1 MACSRPRAPSL
12 WVLSRAALSASSWSD
27 RPEFYVGE
35 GERPSGVP
43 LEGFATREAAEA
55 ARDRLEREARRNTPI
70 GPFLRSLLPE
80 RLNDI
85 VDAAKK
91 AGLPP
96 PDVARAGP
104 PVGPTRGPGG
114 SLSYGAGYSD
124 YSERAGEVA
133 SDWWASVAADITP
146 EANAKLWD
154 ELFPD
159 FRFFV
164 VTRAL
169 FEE

>member
-1 MACSRPRAPSL
+1 MARLRFRAPSL
-12 WVLSRAALSASSWSD
+12 WVLNRTALSASSWSD
-27 RPEFYVGE
+27 LPEFYVSE
-35 GERPSGVP
+35 SENRSGVP
-43 LEGFATREAAEA
+43 LQGFADKKAAEA
-55 ARDRLEREARRNTPI
+55 ARTRLEHEARRSTPI

-80 RLNDI
+80 RLEVI

-104 PVGPTRGPGG
+104 AVGPTRGPGG

-124 YSERAGEVA
+124 YGERVGEVA

-159 FRFFV
+159 FQFYV
-164 VTRAL
+164 VSRAL
-169 FEE
+169 FEK